1 MSPAYRRALIKISGE
16 ALAGGRG
23 YGLDKAKALWIARE
37 ISKASRDGREIGVV
51 VGGGNILRGID
62 AASVGV
68 PPLVGDQMG
77 MIATVLN
84 ALALRAALETVGIS
98 AVAMCAFPVGSIIEV
113 FRREK
118 ALEELGRGSVVVF
131 AGGTGHPCFTT
142 DSAAGLRAAEIEA
155 DVLVKGTQVRGVFDK
170 DPRIHPDAKFFETI
184 SPAEVL
190 AQRLQVID
198 AACVDILARKK
209 IPAIVLNLH
218 EEGNIAR
225 ALAGEK
231 VGTTIV

>member
-1 MSPAYRRALIKISGE
+1 MSPGYRRALVKISGE

-23 YGLDKAKALWIARE
+23 YGLDKAKALWIAGE
-37 ISKASRDGREIGVV
+37 IAKAQQEGREIGVV

-68 PPLVGDQMG
+68 PALVGDQMG
-77 MIATVLN
+77 MVATVLN
-84 ALALRAALETVGIS
+84 ALAFKAALESEGIT
-98 AVAMCAFPVGSIIEV
+98 AVAMCAFPVGGFLEV
-113 FRREK
+113 FQREK
-118 ALEELGRGSVVVF
+118 ALEHIGLGRVVVF

-142 DSAAGLRAAEIEA
+142 DSAAALRAAEIEA

-170 DPRIHPDAKFFETI
+170 DPRIHPDARFFETI
-184 SPAEVL
+184 SPDEVL
-190 AQRLQVID
+190 ARRLQVID

-218 EEGNIAR
+218 EVGNIAK

-231 VGTTIV
+231 IGTTIA

>member
-1 MSPAYRRALIKISGE
+1 
-16 ALAGGRG
+16 
-23 YGLDKAKALWIARE
+23 LDKAKALWIARE

>member
-1 MSPAYRRALIKISGE
+1 M
-16 ALAGGRG
+16 
-23 YGLDKAKALWIARE
+23 DKAKALWIARE

>member
-113 FRREK
+113 FRRET